1 MQLQGLEAH
10 VISQPAGAFVT
21 WWLYVRP
28 RKAKSCTET
37 KSGIEKHIFLKIPP
51 SAPSSFHN
59 SPFFGNTSEYTK
71 TNMRDPYVFFL

>member
-1 MQLQGLEAH
+1 MKDQG
-10 VISQPAGAFVT
+10 IIPWSFFVMSHP
-21 WWLYVRP
+21 L
-28 RKAKSCTET
+28 KAKSCTEIN
-37 KSGIEKHIFLKIPP
+37 SDIEKRIFLKIPP